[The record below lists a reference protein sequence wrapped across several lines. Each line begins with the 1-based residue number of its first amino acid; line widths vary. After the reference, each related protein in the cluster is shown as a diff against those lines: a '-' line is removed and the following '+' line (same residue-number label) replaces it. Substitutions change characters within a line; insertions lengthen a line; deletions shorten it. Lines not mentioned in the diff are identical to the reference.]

1 MVLVGASVATALTA
15 AHSARAGLISLK
27 SCSNYQDSGL
37 GAWVSSSKGAKMSA
51 YDNCPGHGALQL
63 LAEGRTYRSDH
74 VWWASVL
81 PAQMGLRSIQI
92 PYGQVLVS
100 PKAANNGYG
109 LRFVWTGGSAPIRD
123 TGTSCCGGMNYGT
136 GLVKTLSSAAHYFLF
151 EVVCNH
157 TQCPYV
163 PGQVLDVKGIELT
176 ATDNTPPTI
185 TPDETTTNIA
195 RAAGRWIRGSWDASF
210 GANSDAGVCR
220 AGVVVNGVVV
230 ARGRT
235 WTPHTGSWTQC
246 GAGAGTLGGSGY
258 DGVSHTIDTSALANG
273 PLSVEY
279 YAIDPAQPAN
289 VRAPDYRMMVD
300 NSPVLLSMGGPTQA
314 LSTQGPQSITA
325 NAAAGPSGISGIWCS
340 VDGGPWA
347 VHRASEA
354 SVQVTRLGVSTVAC
368 YARNNAIDATGATA
382 RSPVETWRIDIRKP
396 AVSLISLVHV
406 ADALR
411 CHRRMER
418 VRVPGHWVSARYHGH
433 NVRVWVPAQWRRVRV
448 MHCHPRVRFIR
459 VHRNGR
465 TVLERVVELPHRV
478 SSARE
483 RLAFGARPT
492 VSGWLGG
499 PNGDAL
505 PGETVEL
512 WAAPRNGSGRFR
524 RVASTRTRSN
534 GTWTIHLRA
543 GPSRIIEASFA
554 GTGVLA
560 SALSTPASI
569 SVRAS
574 PILHIRPSQTHWGD
588 TIHIWGRLRGGYVPA
603 SGELVVL
610 RIGWKGGSAEIGHV
624 YTSRT
629 GRFSAG
635 YTFLRGT
642 GTETYRI
649 WAQTVRESDYPFTPA
664 SSKRVRIKVSS

>member
-1 MVLVGASVATALTA
+1 
-15 AHSARAGLISLK
+15 
-27 SCSNYQDSGL
+27 
-37 GAWVSSSKGAKMSA
+37 MSA
-51 YDNCPGHGALQL
+51 YNNCPNGGALQL
-63 LAEGRTYRSDH
+63 IASGGTVKGQFADWATDPPAQIGIDH
-74 VWWASVL
+74 VTILSGNVL
-81 PAQMGLRSIQI
+81 INPHAATSGITTRFLWPGGLSTIRS
-92 PYGQVLVS
+92 
-100 PKAANNGYG
+100 
-109 LRFVWTGGSAPIRD
+109 
-123 TGTSCCGGMNYGT
+123 TGTRCCGGMDYGT
-136 GLVKTLSSAAHYFLF
+136 GLNEGFASPVHWFVIRIACGRSTCV
-151 EVVCNH
+151 E
-157 TQCPYV
+157 V

-176 ATDNTPPTI
+176 AIDNTPPTI

-195 RAAGRWIRGSWDASF
+195 RAAGRWIRGPWDASF

-220 AGVVVNGVVV
+220 AGVAVNGVVV

-258 DGVSHTIDTSALANG
+258 NGVSHTIDTSAFANG

-289 VRAPDYRMMVD
+289 VRAPVYRMMVD

-325 NAAAGPSGISGIWCS
+325 NAAAGPSGVSGIWCS

-347 VHRASEA
+347 AHRGSEA
-354 SVQVTRLGVSTVAC
+354 SVQVARLGLSTVSC
-368 YARNNAIDATGATA
+368 FARNNAIDATGATA

-396 AVSLISLVHV
+396 AVSLMSLVHV

-411 CHRRMER
+411 CHRKKER
-418 VRVPGHWVSARYHGH
+418 VLVPGHWVTARYHGH
-433 NVRVWVPAQWRRVRV
+433 NVRVWVPAEKRRVTV
-448 MHCHPRVRFIR
+448 VHCHPHVRFIR
-459 VHRNGR
+459 VHRDGR

-483 RLAFGARPT
+483 RLAFGGRPT

-499 PNGDAL
+499 SNGDAL
-505 PGETVEL
+505 PSETVDV
-512 WAAPRNGSGRFR
+512 WAAPRNGSNRFR
-524 RVASTRTRSN
+524 VVASTRTRSN
-534 GTWTIHLRA
+534 GTWTVHLRA

-554 GTGVLA
+554 GTAELA
-560 SALSTPASI
+560 PALSTPASI
-569 SVRAS
+569 SVQAS
-574 PILHIRPSQTHWGD
+574 PILHLTPSQTHWGD
-588 TIHIWGRLRGGYVPA
+588 TIHIWGRLRGGYVPT

-624 YTSRT
+624 NTSRT
-629 GRFSAG
+629 GRFAAS

-649 WAQTVRESDYPFTPA
+649 WVQTVRESDYPFTPA
-664 SSKRVRIKVSS
+664 SSKRVHIKVSS